1 MAIYCHQFFNIDID
15 IGNINILLQYIAQQY
30 IDLYPWQETSRLEI
44 YLLPR
49 VFPHIFGNKIPKKRP
64 ELIDMYM
71 HFTPSAI
78 EDPVAARKHAKNEL
92 FNGMERLII
101 LWQLPQKSWGLYP

>member
-1 MAIYCHQFFNIDID
+1 
-15 IGNINILLQYIAQQY
+15 
-30 IDLYPWQETSRLEI
+30 
-44 YLLPR
+44 
-49 VFPHIFGNKIPKKRP
+49 
-64 ELIDMYM
+64 M